1 MTRPTRRACLR
12 LLAACTALATLSA
25 CGHVN
30 GWGQVGPSLKPTL
43 GANVSLPLGKK

>member
-1 MTRPTRRACLR
+1 MMPRLALLR
-12 LLAACTALATLSA
+12 LLTAFTVLATLSA

>member
-1 MTRPTRRACLR
+1 MQR
-12 LLAACTALATLSA
+12 LALIRLIATFTALATLSA

-43 GANVSLPLGKK
+43 GANVSLSLGKK

>member
-1 MTRPTRRACLR
+1 MPASRVILLR
-12 LLAACTALATLSA
+12 LICAIFFVAALSA